1 MVLWKS
7 LKKEYIMV
15 RWAWL
20 YLHVGSEAVF
30 TGDWL
35 GTGFLVTAPAMD
47 SEALDESDM
56 LGEQRTQKGMFE
68 NTE

>member
-1 MVLWKS
+1 M
-7 LKKEYIMV
+7 
-15 RWAWL
+15 
-20 YLHVGSEAVF
+20 GSEAVF

-47 SEALDESDM
+47 SEALDESDV